1 MIRMY
6 YIHGLCYGTHFLAWF
21 YCCNTKFS
29 RSLGALQVTNAP
41 LQPSLPL
48 CGGGKMPKLLM
59 GIRQPEQA
67 PPCQQQEQGP
77 ARTDKANLCW
87 VCSQPAARLPDRPAG
102 FPKCRCCHWLLCS
115 SPPLLLD
122 LLHSPRKGQE
132 APSVEVTLI
141 KWYPA
146 LVSP

>member
-48 CGGGKMPKLLM
+48 CGGGKMPKPLM

-67 PPCQQQEQGP
+67 PPCQRQEQGP

-87 VCSQPAARLPDRPAG
+87 VCSQPVARLPDRPAS
-102 FPKCRCCHWLLCS
+102 FPKCLPKLLSLTPLQQPSFAAGPS
-115 SPPLLLD
+115 SHPPVP
-122 LLHSPRKGQE
+122 SQPQE
-132 APSVEVTLI
+132 GPGGSI
-141 KWYPA
+141 
-146 LVSP
+146 S